1 MLCLGRTNRELHL
14 FWADEL
20 RTVSFISSTG
30 HITFGNLTVPSL
42 ISGSCELLP
51 RDFHEDSCWQ
61 EAGRRQSVSHL
72 PGPSLLF
79 SHHGCEELMFG
90 LDHLTALLY
99 FPILNDSMMSFH
111 LSYTT
116 LHPCPAQDICL
127 LISLFDNSSFL
138 CTTDYIHPF
147 LWGRNTA
154 SWHLFRKWNASPYRT
169 SKVPIYTPQEGS
181 GDL

>member
-1 MLCLGRTNRELHL
+1 MSYALWASSAPQATSPLGTSLYLHL
-14 FWADEL
+14 
-20 RTVSFISSTG
+20 
-30 HITFGNLTVPSL
+30 SL
-42 ISGSCELLP
+42 GLANSCP
-51 RDFHEDSCWQ
+51 GAFMRIH
-61 EAGRRQSVSHL
+61 AGKKLGGESVSHL
-72 PGPSLLF
+72 PGTSLLF

-99 FPILNDSMMSFH
+99 FPTLNDSMMSFH

-154 SWHLFRKWNASPYRT
+154 SWHLFRKWNASPYRS
-169 SKVPIYTPQEGS
+169 SKVPIYTPEEGS